1 VRVLKAIIFD
11 ADGTLAET
19 AECHREAF
27 NRAFAD
33 AGLSWHWSEA
43 QYRELLKVTGGRE
56 RLAHFIEGMGGVGLG
71 VTLVNRLIADLHRR
85 KTAIYAE
92 MIASGGI
99 GLRPGVTDLIDGAL
113 SENIRLAVASTTSR
127 PNVEALLRATLGTRG
142 AAAFEVIA
150 AGDCVRQKKPAPDI
164 FRTTLDQLRLAPH
177 DCLAI
182 EDSENGLRAAMGA
195 GLPVLVTPSRY
206 SAGGNFAGAA
216 QVVEALPQL
225 ASRLALDGCRWPQ
238 PAALVAAVRRLHD
251 EAAFGAIRA
260 A

>member
-19 AECHREAF
+19 EECHREAF

-43 QYRELLKVTGGRE
+43 QYRELLKVTGGKE

-85 KTAIYAE
+85 KTAIYAD

-150 AGDCVRQKKPAPDI
+150 AGDCVRQKKPASDI
-164 FRTTLDQLRLAPH
+164 FMTTLDQLRLAPC

-225 ASRLALDGCRWPQ
+225 AGKVALDGRRWPQ
-238 PAALVAAVRRLHD
+238 PAALVAAVRMLHD
-251 EAAFGAIRA
+251 EAALGAIRA